1 MSNLQNVIDQ
11 IIEEIDFTDDTIETV
26 VEKAFLAGGAAMTAL
41 IAIDSSNNPEQ
52 PLDDYV
58 NGIAGLTKT
67 VGSFLK
73 SLTPE
78 QLSSYKSNLKTI
90 ITNPSPVVELALESF
105 ADANIDLTAAIFD
118 MNTAIDNLSGV

>member
-90 ITNPSPVVELALESF
+90 ITNPSPEVELALESF
-105 ADANIDLTAAIFD
+105 ADANIDLTAAILD